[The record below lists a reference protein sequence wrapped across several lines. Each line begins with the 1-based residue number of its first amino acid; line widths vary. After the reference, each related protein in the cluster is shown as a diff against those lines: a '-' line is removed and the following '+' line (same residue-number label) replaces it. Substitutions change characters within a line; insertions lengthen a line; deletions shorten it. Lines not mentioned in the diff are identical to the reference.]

1 VFKIINIY
9 KSKSINNNTATYE
22 SSKLHNVKKFRRKA
36 FKVNTKI
43 SISKQKF
50 LEQKSL
56 VVKLFFSIR
65 TFITSIQCM
74 FQEKSAKFALL
85 KLIILNH

>member
-1 VFKIINIY
+1 VFKVINIY

-22 SSKLHNVKKFRRKA
+22 SSKLRNVQKFRRIA

-43 SISKQKF
+43 SISNQKV

-56 VVKLFFSIR
+56 VVK
-65 TFITSIQCM
+65 
-74 FQEKSAKFALL
+74 
-85 KLIILNH
+85 